1 MRKSDAFLVYAFAG
15 VDSNPMSPI
24 PEPCADRMVRA
35 GLALL
40 VPVVR
45 RRRRLAASMRAR

>member
-1 MRKSDAFLVYAFAG
+1 MSSIGAMHTFINLLFLV
-15 VDSNPMSPI
+15 VMSPI
-24 PEPCADRMVRA
+24 PEPSAYLMVGA

-45 RRRRLAASMRAR
+45 RRRRFAESTRAR